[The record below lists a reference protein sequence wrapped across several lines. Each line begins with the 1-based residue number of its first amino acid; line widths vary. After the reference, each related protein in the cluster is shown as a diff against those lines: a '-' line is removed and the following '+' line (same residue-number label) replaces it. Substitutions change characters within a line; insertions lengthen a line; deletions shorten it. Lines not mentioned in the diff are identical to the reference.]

1 MSEKQN
7 KESAIS
13 KDNKPKDQ
21 EKKQSVNSVQGSQ
34 EKQRGESKEH
44 KNTKKKVSNS
54 NATGEKTSMQIQPK
68 KESKEIAN
76 GEGDSVKQDIANPQN
91 DVLEQKKINSIQTKI
106 DNRIEEKKKET
117 IDSEK
122 EEKQEKIVKTRPDSV
137 SLKDKSEQFK
147 KIIDIAL
154 EYERVEEERNR
165 LKVKNK
171 DLSEECKKL
180 SENLYE
186 SKKLCDD
193 RMNEISEL
201 QTELSHRNE
210 VIDIVKADKNE
221 SAQEYK
227 NALAAALKTFYA
239 DYSELKA
246 MEMSDE
252 VGAAMAD
259 TLEDVFKVLEKNGI
273 TVTKQ

>member
-1 MSEKQN
+1 MSENQN

-21 EKKQSVNSVQGSQ
+21 EKKQPAKSVQGSQ
-34 EKQRGESKEH
+34 EKQRGESKEN
-44 KNTKKKVSNS
+44 KNTKKKV
-54 NATGEKTSMQIQPK
+54 NATTEKTSMQIQTP
-68 KESKEIAN
+68 KESKEIAY
-76 GEGDSVKQDIANPQN
+76 GEGVPVKQVIANPQK
-91 DVLEQKKINSIQTKI
+91 DAIEQKKIDSIQIKT
-106 DNRIEEKKKET
+106 DNRIEERKKET
-117 IDSEK
+117 TDGGK
-122 EEKQEKIVKTRPDSV
+122 EEKQEKVVKTRPDSV

-147 KIIDIAL
+147 RIIDIAL

-180 SENLYE
+180 SENLNE

-193 RMNEISEL
+193 RRNEISEL
-201 QTELSHRNE
+201 QSELSHRNE